1 MTGHGSASYNPKHF
15 NVTFPREYIAHVET
29 NRADKLNAYF
39 EDMWI
44 ELRQVFDQLSVD
56 PNVRAVVFS
65 GAGPRAFSAGLD
77 VKAAAKGVLGGKG
90 EAEIPDPGRAAAQLR
105 RHVAGFQDCITAV
118 EKCEKPV
125 ICVMHGINYGL
136 AIDISST
143 ADVRICSRDSQF
155 CVKEVDIGIAAD
167 IGTLTRLPKVVGHFG
182 WVKEVCLTARVFGA
196 EEAMRVGFV
205 NSVYESKDDSVKA
218 AIELG
223 ELMASKSPIA
233 VQGTKELLNWS
244 RDHNIQDGLRYTGVW
259 NSAALQSADVPTA
272 LLSGLQKRKPTFEK
286 L

>member
-105 RHVAGFQDCITAV
+105 RHVASFQDCITAI

-143 ADVRICSRDSQF
+143 ADVRICSRDSQ
-155 CVKEVDIGIAAD
+155 I
-167 IGTLTRLPKVVGHFG
+167 
-182 WVKEVCLTARVFGA
+182 
-196 EEAMRVGFV
+196 EEAMRVGTGDEGV
-205 NSVYESKDDSVKA
+205 
-218 AIELG
+218 
-223 ELMASKSPIA
+223 
-233 VQGTKELLNWS
+233 LNWS
-244 RDHNIQDGLRYTGVW
+244 RDHTIQDGLRYTGVW